1 MNTVCKILNT
11 DICELLNQLL
21 ISLGYGSCNK
31 SSRGKNKAGKAYYC
45 SNETQKEDNSQVEC
59 YVVKHASY
67 TIHHKYPGP
76 LITYDGEAM
85 GEPRLIRFSDL
96 RNRKVVS
103 MFNSC
108 ENEKAECKVKG
119 EDESSEEVCF
129 SEKMVLEETFSEN
142 EGLHNENGE
151 DDFMSE
157 HKCPPESNSDSECMM
172 QCPPVK
178 QELSEE
184 QSQTSVEDV
193 CDENSAEEAKTEASK
208 VQENILHLVK
218 TLFPKDPG
226 TQKSKARE
234 RKTRCKSSFENQC
247 AKTEKLAKKL
257 YKKFVEKQCEGTDS
271 PAWEFLTP
279 AKKLRFQWKAITG
292 DELQKTPYE
301 NFRISFLNSFCRRH
315 PRTSGRRL
323 RTELRTHW
331 CQLERSQRLPFA
343 LLALLYYVSQ
353 GSVDPEDHCA
363 MLRPIYFRAKN
374 SKSAAPLYPFWKP
387 SALDALEP
395 DSL

>member
-11 DICELLNQLL
+11 DICELLSQLL

-31 SSRGKNKAGKAYYC
+31 SSSGKNNC
-45 SNETQKEDNSQVEC
+45 SKETQDNPQVEC

-85 GEPRLIRFSDL
+85 GEPRLIRLSDL
-96 RNRKVVS
+96 RNSKVAS

-108 ENEKAECKVKG
+108 ENKKAECEVKG
-119 EDESSEEVCF
+119 EDESSEEECF
-129 SEKMVLEETFSEN
+129 SEKMDQEESFSEN
-142 EGLHNENGE
+142 GGLHNENGE
-151 DDFMSE
+151 DDIMSE
-157 HKCPPESNSDSECMM
+157 QKCPPESNSDGEFMK
-172 QCPPVK
+172 QCPLVK
-178 QELSEE
+178 QELNEE
-184 QSQTSVEDV
+184 ECQTSVEAV
-193 CDENSAEEAKTEASK
+193 CDESSAEEAKKEASM

-218 TLFPKDPG
+218 TLFPNDPCN
-226 TQKSKARE
+226 QKSKARE

-257 YKKFVEKQCEGTDS
+257 YKKCEGTDS

-279 AKKLRFQWKAITG
+279 AQKLRFQWKAITG

-301 NFRISFLNSFCRRH
+301 NFRISFLNSFCKRH
-315 PRTSGRRL
+315 PRTSGHRL

-343 LLALLYYVSQ
+343 LLSLLYNVSH
-353 GSVDPEDHCA
+353 GRVDPEDHCA
-363 MLRPIYFRAKN
+363 VRELFNRLR
-374 SKSAAPLYPFWKP
+374 
-387 SALDALEP
+387 
-395 DSL
+395 